1 MCVGGEWAGQQCDR
15 WWPGSVQMSVGEKFS
30 GVGWLEAVYKCC
42 DEMGTLL
49 WAPPP
54 SLSPTPW
61 ETGVLSNGEKKGREE
76 SRGW

>member
-1 MCVGGEWAGQQCDR
+1 MLE
-15 WWPGSVQMSVGEKFS
+15 GSGLGS
-30 GVGWLEAVYKCC
+30 GVTGGGLGLCRCRWVRNSAGLGWLEAVCKCC